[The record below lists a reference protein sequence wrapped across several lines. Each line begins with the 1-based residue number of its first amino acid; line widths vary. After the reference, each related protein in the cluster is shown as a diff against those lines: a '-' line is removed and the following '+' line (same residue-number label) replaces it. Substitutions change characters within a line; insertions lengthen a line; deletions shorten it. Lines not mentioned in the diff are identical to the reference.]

1 MPTIS
6 EAIRDTVERLLSV
19 GIAPDEAPIEARLI
33 LQRACNLTP
42 ETLLANHS
50 TRLSPDQYSEI
61 ERIVN
66 RRLTREPLSYI
77 LGERDFYGR
86 TFQIDRSVLIPR
98 PETELLIDLCVDFVT
113 QNGLTKPRICDIGT
127 GSGIIAVT
135 LTKELPLAHITATD
149 ISDDALEIAQTNAA
163 KHNAP
168 IEFVLEDATQ
178 KQPREPFDI
187 IVSNPPYL
195 RSDVLTTLEPEVRD
209 WEPRI
214 ALDGGTDGMDIL
226 RPLIHSLPNLLHDEP
241 PTAAFIEIDPPVA
254 ALCLQAARATFPN
267 AEIQIHR
274 DYAGLERV
282 LAVFRV

>member
-1 MPTIS
+1 M
-6 EAIRDTVERLLSV
+6 SV

-33 LQRACNLTP
+33 LQRACNLTT
-42 ETLLANHS
+42 EKLLANHS

-61 ERIVN
+61 QRIVN

-86 TFQIDRSVLIPR
+86 TFQIDRRVLIPR

-127 GSGIIAVT
+127 GSGIIAIT
-135 LTKELPLAHITATD
+135 LAKELPDARITATD
-149 ISDDALEIAQTNAA
+149 ISDDALEIAQNNAA
-163 KHNAP
+163 EHNAS

-178 KQPREPFDI
+178 SLPRESFDI
-187 IVSNPPYL
+187 IVSNPPYI

-214 ALDGGTDGMDIL
+214 ALDGGSDGMDIL
-226 RPLIHSLPNLLHDEP
+226 RPLMHSLPNQLNDTS

-254 ALCLQAARATFPN
+254 APCLQAARASFPKT
-267 AEIQIHR
+267 EIQIHR

-282 LAVFRV
+282 LAIFSV

>member
-1 MPTIS
+1 M
-6 EAIRDTVERLLSV
+6 SV

-86 TFQIDRSVLIPR
+86 TFQIDHRVLIPR

-113 QNGLTKPRICDIGT
+113 QNGLANPRICDIGT
-127 GSGIIAVT
+127 GSGIIAIT
-135 LTKELPLAHITATD
+135 LAKELPNARITATD
-149 ISDDALEIAQTNAA
+149 ISEDALEIAQTNATQ
-163 KHNAP
+163 HNANVN
-168 IEFVLEDATQ
+168 FVIEDATQ
-178 KQPREPFDI
+178 SQPRGPFDV
-187 IVSNPPYL
+187 IVSNPPYI
-195 RSDVLTTLEPEVRD
+195 RSDVLTTLEPEVKD

-226 RPLIHSLPNLLHDEP
+226 RPLIYSLPNLLHDEP
-241 PTAAFIEIDPPVA
+241 STAAFIEIDPPVA
-254 ALCLQAARATFPN
+254 DLCLRATRATFPN

-282 LAVFRV
+282 LTICSMDSRFRRE